1 MVKKSIE
8 KSPVKNYKKTGIVAA
23 AVIAVAALGVWGV
36 SALNSGN
43 TTPVAEA
50 IEEVS
55 ENAANAADMRIAVI
69 RMDAIQTDADVLK
82 DLRKQ
87 KESYETKLRD
97 ELTERQKKLEKE
109 KAEIEKSQDVLSQE
123 ALQRRVV
130 DYQNKVAKLQ
140 RDLTERAQSVE
151 MSYQKAL
158 SDIQTKH
165 LDTIIEG
172 VIAKKKLSL
181 VIDGRMARTGA
192 NTENLDITN
201 EVVKALDK
209 KVSKV
214 KMETPKGF

>member
-1 MVKKSIE
+1 MVKKSA
-8 KSPVKNYKKTGIVAA
+8 VKDYKKTGIVAA
-23 AVIAVAALGVWGV
+23 IVIAVAALGVWGV
-36 SALNSGN
+36 SALNSN
-43 TTPVAEA
+43 SATPVAEA

-55 ENAANAADMRIAVI
+55 DVAANGAQLRIAVI
-69 RMDAIQTDADVLK
+69 RMDAIQTDANVLK

-87 KESYETKLRD
+87 KESFEGKLRD
-97 ELTERQKKLEKE
+97 DLTAQQKKLEKE
-109 KAEIEKSQDVLSQE
+109 KTEIEKSQDVLAPE

-140 RDLTERAQSVE
+140 RDLTERAQSIE

-158 SDIQTKH
+158 NEIQTKH
-165 LDTIIEG
+165 LDPIIEG
-172 VIAKKKLSL
+172 IIDKKKLSL

-201 EVVKALDK
+201 DVVKSLDK